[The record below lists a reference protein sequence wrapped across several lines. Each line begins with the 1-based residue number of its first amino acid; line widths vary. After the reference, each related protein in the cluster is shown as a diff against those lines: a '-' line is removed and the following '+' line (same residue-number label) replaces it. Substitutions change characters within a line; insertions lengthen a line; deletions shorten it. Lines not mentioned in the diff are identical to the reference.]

1 MEEARRIGMTE
12 REIVDYLKVE
22 WVNDEDFKRLLRALG
37 VSTAKSDPSG
47 ALARQS

>member
-1 MEEARRIGMTE
+1 MTE

-22 WVNDEDFKRLLRALG
+22 WANDEDFKRLLRAVG
-37 VSTAKSDPSG
+37 VSTPKSDRSG